1 MVFSP
6 DVRDPNAQNI
16 AVSELA
22 QGQACVQGQAD
33 RRVGELAALLAK
45 EFMFMQEDLHT
56 LFTDKNDPVF
66 DSEFKALCDDKP
78 VQAQLKHV
86 NGVEFIDPKRLIA
99 MWAEAKGA
107 KKVLEQA
114 DGCRPES
121 D

>member
-6 DVRDPNAQNI
+6 YVCDPNAQNI

-22 QGQACVQGQAD
+22 QGQAVQGQAGH
-33 RRVGELAALLAK
+33 RVGELAALLAK
-45 EFMFMQEDLHT
+45 EFMSKQEDLDT
-56 LFTDKNDPVF
+56 LFTVKNDPVF
-66 DSEFKALCDDKP
+66 DSDEFKALRDDKP

-114 DGCRPES
+114 YGCRSE
-121 D
+121 